1 MRATTLRAGVLI
13 RADWMAGAVAGTLVL
28 ALHGWLARL
37 YALPQALLLLIGLAN
52 LGYACLSFTLWRL
65 GRGGRVPLL
74 RPMAAA
80 NMAWALLCLAWAA
93 RWAGEAS
100 VFGMA
105 QLVGEAVFVGVLG
118 GLEWRAGSAQRMK
131 YSG

>member
-1 MRATTLRAGVLI
+1 MNLPAFGAGALI
-13 RADWMAGAVAGTLVL
+13 RVDWMAGAAAGTLVL

-37 YALPQALLLLIGLAN
+37 YALPQDLLLLIGLAN
-52 LGYACLSFTLWRL
+52 LGYACVSFTLWRF

-80 NMAWALLCLAWAA
+80 NMAWALLCLAWAV

-100 VFGMA
+100 VFGML
-105 QLVGEAVFVGVLG
+105 QLLGEAVFVGALG
-118 GLEWRAGSAQRMK
+118 GLEWRAVSAQRMK
-131 YSG
+131 